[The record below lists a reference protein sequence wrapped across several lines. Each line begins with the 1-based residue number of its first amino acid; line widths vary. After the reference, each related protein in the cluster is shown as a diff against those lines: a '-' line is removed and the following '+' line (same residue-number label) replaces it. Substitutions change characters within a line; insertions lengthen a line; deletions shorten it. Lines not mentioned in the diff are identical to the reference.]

1 MEYITRQW
9 ILQTF
14 FSLDLSFVKIHYDR
28 VKCQIQCMYSL
39 EIQALTFVLLDY
51 NKGFV
56 NENINMKFYNKLLMK
71 LGFDEVTI

>member
-1 MEYITRQW
+1 
-9 ILQTF
+9 
-14 FSLDLSFVKIHYDR
+14 
-28 VKCQIQCMYSL
+28 MYSL